1 MEINHN
7 KQTEMSSAQKEVVAS
22 EVINSLDLVM
32 EINLLL
38 NDYFNGS
45 FLQNDSGILMKMNG
59 QTFQLTVTEVV

>member
-7 KQTEMSSAQKEVVAS
+7 RQNKISSVHEEVVAS

-38 NDYFNGS
+38 NDYFIGT